1 MRLPPIDRVYNDL
14 KDEPLTHQNYD
25 RAQQIWTH
33 FDIQNL
39 RQFHDHYLLSDV
51 LLLSDVFQ
59 HFRHTTF
66 DAHRLDCLHFF
77 TLPSLAWNAALKH
90 TAAEMDLITDPNIY
104 LMTENSMRGGIAV
117 ISKRHALANNPI
129 RGEVRRVTT
138 TQLYHI
144 PRRQ

>member
-1 MRLPPIDRVYNDL
+1 MTDRSKFDETRLPPIDRFYNDL
-14 KDEPLTHQNYD
+14 KDEPLTQQDYD
-25 RAQQIWTH
+25 RAQHIWTH

-39 RQFHDHYLLSDV
+39 RQFHNHYLTSDV

-90 TAAEMDLITDPNIY
+90 TQVELDLITDPNI
-104 LMTENSMRGGIAV
+104 I
-117 ISKRHALANNPI
+117 II
-129 RGEVRRVTT
+129 
-138 TQLYHI
+138 I
-144 PRRQ
+144 III